1 MKARKYLKVLYLL
14 SVLSLC
20 LPWFT
25 YNANVMGYRFGFV
38 FLSWFAVP
46 LALLAGCLFWP
57 KWNTGMVILGELAHL
72 GNFAALFCALGFWQQ
87 VCNIKA
93 GFWLAEGIYTAQPG
107 YWIAV
112 VTFILLFVSNQIELF
127 RFAGNGTQ
135 E

>member
-14 SVLSLC
+14 CVLSLC

-46 LALLAGCLFWP
+46 LVLLACCLFWP
-57 KWNTGMVILGELAHL
+57 KRNTGMVILGELAHL
-72 GNFAALFCALGFWQQ
+72 GNLAALFCALGFWQQ
-87 VCNIKA
+87 VCNIKS
-93 GFWLAEGIYTAQPG
+93 GFWVAEGIYTAQPG

-112 VTFILLFVSNQIELF
+112 SLFVICFVCFQIELL
-127 RFAGNGTQ
+127 RVEDLQENG
-135 E
+135 